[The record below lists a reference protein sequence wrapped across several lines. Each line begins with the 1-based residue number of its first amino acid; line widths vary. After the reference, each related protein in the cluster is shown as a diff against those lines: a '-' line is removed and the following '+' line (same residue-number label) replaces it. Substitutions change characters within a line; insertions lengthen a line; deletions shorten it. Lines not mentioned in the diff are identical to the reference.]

1 MDPKKI
7 DLVIQYALA
16 VAGEAEDFRE
26 RELGP
31 IHLIKFLYLA
41 DLAYAKAERTSFT
54 GVRWRF
60 HKFGP
65 WAVEAFQRIEPAVQ
79 SIHAVERRF
88 SNANNDEGIRWRA
101 KDPSLVQELE
111 SRLPWP
117 IAREVKRAVRQYGND
132 TTGLLHF
139 VYKTPPMLKAAPGE
153 FLDLLATE
161 ARETEAPVAE
171 SVSRS
176 LPELSKTKVK
186 KLQAFVKERREE
198 KRRTGKLITPDPA
211 PRYDEVFASG
221 RDWLEGLAGE
231 PVRAEKGQLHFSDEV
246 WKSPGR
252 RDPEIS

>member
-1 MDPKKI
+1 MDPKKV

-16 VAGEAEDFRE
+16 VAGEAEDFRD

-31 IHLIKFLYLA
+31 IHLIKLLYLA
-41 DLAYAKAERTSFT
+41 DLAYVKAEGMSFT
-54 GVRWRF
+54 GARWRF

-79 SIHAVERRF
+79 SIHATARRF
-88 SNANNDEGIRWRA
+88 SNANNDESIRWRA
-101 KDPSLVQELE
+101 KDPHLAQELE
-111 SRLPWP
+111 SKLPWP
-117 IAREVKRAVRQYGND
+117 VAREVKQAVRQYGND
-132 TTGLLHF
+132 TAGLLHL

-153 FLDLLATE
+153 VLDLLTTE
-161 ARETEAPVAE
+161 ARETEAPMPE
-171 SVSRS
+171 SVNPS

-186 KLQAFVKERREE
+186 KLQALVKERREA
-198 KRRTGKLITPDPA
+198 KRPTSKLITPDPA

-231 PVRAEKGQLHFSDEV
+231 PVRAEKGQIHFSDEV

-252 RDPEIS
+252 RDPEIP